1 MTDDLMLKSAGELS
15 RLVQSREVSSRELLE
30 EAIGRYE
37 AFNPKVN
44 AVTGHRIENAQ
55 IQANEADEATA
66 RGESR
71 GPFHGLPVTIKEA
84 YDWVGTPSTWGNPEW
99 ADNFPDSNSP
109 SVDRLIGAGAIIWA
123 KTNVP
128 FMLGDWQSFN
138 EIYGCTNNPWDL
150 NRTPGGSS
158 GGSAVSL
165 ATGMS
170 ALEIGSDI
178 GASIRNPAHYCG
190 VFGHKPTMGLIPQTG
205 HAAPGVETVVDI
217 AVMGPLARSAND
229 LDQAL
234 SVLAGPD
241 GFDANGYRTELPE
254 ANKKSLTDYKVGVL
268 LDSPACA
275 TSTALIDHLQ
285 HTVDDLSG
293 LGVDVDQAAPQI
305 DQNEFFE
312 NYLLL
317 LRAANGVS
325 IGDEAF
331 NRALPGHEGWER
343 GERSYRNL
351 VDHAAHMT
359 PREWYALHQ
368 QRELYRRDWAAFFE
382 DFDLLLCPAAA
393 STAFVHDHEGERP
406 DRTIEVNGRQEPV
419 VDQLFWAGWSCSVY
433 LPSTVAPVGLIDGL
447 PVGLQIVAP
456 HLHDRRSIH
465 FASLLEAEIGG
476 FVAPPGYERIG
487 S

>member
-1 MTDDLMLKSAGELS
+1 MTQDLMLKSASELS
-15 RLVQSREVSSRELLE
+15 QLVVSQQVSARELLE

-37 AFNPKVN
+37 AFNPQVN
-44 AVTGHRIENAQ
+44 AVIEHQIENAQ
-55 IQANEADEATA
+55 LQANAADELTA
-66 RGESR
+66 QGESS

-99 ADNFPDSNSP
+99 VANFPDVNSP
-109 SVDRLIGAGAIIWA
+109 SVDRLINAGAIIWA

-150 NRTPGGSS
+150 SRTPGGSS

-170 ALEIGSDI
+170 AIEIGSDI

-205 HAAPGVETVVDI
+205 HVAPGIEAVVDI
-217 AVMGPLARSAND
+217 AVMGPLARSATD

-241 GFDANGYRTELPE
+241 GLDAVGYRVELPE
-254 ANKKSLTDYKVGVL
+254 PTKESLSDYRVGVL

-275 TSTALIDHLQ
+275 TSTELIGHLQ
-285 HTVDDLSG
+285 DTIDDLG
-293 LGVDVDQAAPQI
+293 RLGVDVVEATPQI

-317 LRAANGVS
+317 LRAATGVS
-325 IGDEAF
+325 IGEQAF
-331 NRALPGHEGWER
+331 NSALPGHAGWER
-343 GERSYRNL
+343 GERTYRNL

-359 PREWYALHQ
+359 HREWYELHQ
-368 QRELYRRDWAAFFE
+368 QREIYRRDWSTFFE

-433 LPSTVAPVGLIDGL
+433 LPSTVAPVGLINGL
-447 PVGLQIVAP
+447 PAGLQIVAP

-476 FVAPPGYERIG
+476 FIAPPGYERIE

>member
-1 MTDDLMLKSAGELS
+1 MTQDLMLKSASELS
-15 RLVQSREVSSRELLE
+15 QMVVSRQVSSRELLE

-37 AFNPKVN
+37 AFNPQVN
-44 AVTGHRIENAQ
+44 AITGHQIE
-55 IQANEADEATA
+55 QARLAADMADEATS
-66 RGESR
+66 RGESL
-71 GPFHGLPVTIKEA
+71 GAFHGLPVTIKEA

-99 ADNFPDSNSP
+99 AANFPNVNSP
-109 SVDRLIGAGAIIWA
+109 SVDRLIDAGAIIWA

-128 FMLGDWQSFN
+128 FMLGDWQSYN

-205 HAAPGVETVVDI
+205 HTAPGVEADTDI
-217 AVMGPLARSAND
+217 AVMGPLARSAGD

-234 SVLAGPD
+234 SVLVGPD
-241 GFDANGYRTELPE
+241 GYDATGYRVELPE
-254 ANKKSLTDYKVGVL
+254 PTKQSLADYRVGVL

-275 TSTALIDHLQ
+275 TSTELIGHLQ
-285 HTVDDLSG
+285 DTIDGLAR
-293 LGVDVDQAAPQI
+293 LGVEVVEATPEI

-325 IGDEAF
+325 AGDQAF
-331 NRALPGHEGWER
+331 NDAELGHKEWMQGKR
-343 GERSYRNL
+343 TYRNL
-351 VDHAAHMT
+351 VDHASHMT
-359 PREWYALHQ
+359 HREWYKLHQ
-368 QRELYRRDWAAFFE
+368 QRERYRRDWSTFFE
-382 DFDLLLCPAAA
+382 EFDLLLCPAAA
-393 STAFVHDHEGERP
+393 STAFVHDHDGERP

-433 LPSTVAPVGLIDGL
+433 LPSTVAPVGLVEGL

-465 FASLLEAEIGG
+465 FASLLEEEIGG
-476 FVAPPGYERIG
+476 FVAPPGYERIE

>member
-1 MTDDLMLKSAGELS
+1 MSSDLMLKTAEELS
-15 RLVQSREVSSRELLE
+15 ELIKTRTVSSRELLD
-30 EAIGRYE
+30 EAVARFE
-37 AFNPKVN
+37 AFNPTVN
-44 AVTGHRIENAQ
+44 AITEHKIEEAQ
-55 IQANEADEATA
+55 KAARNADEATA
-66 RGESR
+66 RGESI
-71 GPFHGLPVTIKEA
+71 GVLHGLPLTIKEA

-99 ADNFPDSNSP
+99 INNFPERNSP
-109 SVDRLIGAGAIIWA
+109 SVERLLDAGAIIWA

-128 FMLGDWQSFN
+128 FMLSDWQSFN
-138 EIYGCTNNPWDL
+138 DIYGCTNNPWDL

-205 HAAPGVETVVDI
+205 HTAPGFDTEVDI

-229 LDQAL
+229 LDRAL

-241 GFDANGYRTELPE
+241 GYDATAYTVQLPE
-254 ANKKSLTDYKVGVL
+254 VEGKRLEDYRVGVL
-268 LDSPACA
+268 LDTTACV
-275 TSTALIDHLQ
+275 TSTALIEHLQ
-285 HTVDDLSG
+285 NTIDSLASQ
-293 LGVDVDQAAPQI
+293 GVNVSDSVPDI
-305 DQNEFFE
+305 NQNEFFE

-325 IGDEAF
+325 MSDEAF
-331 NRALPGHEGWER
+331 NNALAGHEGWER

-351 VDHAAHMT
+351 GDHAAHIT
-359 PREWYALHQ
+359 HREWFALDQ
-368 QRELYRRDWAAFFE
+368 QRDQYRRAWAEFFE
-382 DFDLLLCPAAA
+382 EFDLLLCPAAA

-406 DRTIEVNGRQEPV
+406 DRTIDIEGSQEPV

-433 LPSTVAPVGLIDGL
+433 LPSTVAPVGLLDDL

-456 HLHDRRSIH
+456 HLQDRRSIQ
-465 FASLLEAEIGG
+465 FASLIERELGG
-476 FVAPPGYERIG
+476 FVAPPGFETI
-487 S
+487 

>member
-1 MTDDLMLKSAGELS
+1 MLKTAAELS
-15 RLVQSREVSSRELLE
+15 ELIKTRTVSSRELLD
-30 EAIGRYE
+30 EAVARFE
-37 AFNPKVN
+37 AFNSTVN
-44 AVTGHRIENAQ
+44 AITEHKIEEAQ
-55 IQANEADEATA
+55 KAAMNADEATA
-66 RGESR
+66 RDESI
-71 GPFHGLPVTIKEA
+71 GVLHGLPVTIKEA

-99 ADNFPDSNSP
+99 INNFPERNSP
-109 SVDRLIGAGAIIWA
+109 SVERLLDAGAIIWA

-128 FMLGDWQSFN
+128 FMLSDWQSFN
-138 EIYGCTNNPWDL
+138 DIYGCTNNPWDL

-205 HAAPGVETVVDI
+205 HTAPGFDTEVDI

-229 LDQAL
+229 LDRAL

-241 GFDANGYRTELPE
+241 GYDATAYTVQLPE
-254 ANKKSLTDYKVGVL
+254 VEGKRLEDYRVGVL
-268 LDSPACA
+268 LDTTACV
-275 TSTALIDHLQ
+275 TSTALIEHLQ
-285 HTVDDLSG
+285 NTIDSLASQ
-293 LGVDVDQAAPQI
+293 GVNVSDSVPDI
-305 DQNEFFE
+305 NQNEFFE

-325 IGDEAF
+325 MSDEAF
-331 NRALPGHEGWER
+331 NNALAGHEGWER

-351 VDHAAHMT
+351 VDHAAHIT
-359 PREWYALHQ
+359 HREWFALDQ
-368 QRELYRRDWAAFFE
+368 QRDKYRRAWAEFFE
-382 DFDLLLCPAAA
+382 EFDLLLCPAAA

-406 DRTIEVNGRQEPV
+406 DRTIDIEGSQEPV

-433 LPSTVAPVGLIDGL
+433 LPSTVAPVGLLDDL

-456 HLHDRRSIH
+456 HLQDRRSIH
-465 FASLLEAEIGG
+465 FASLVERELGG
-476 FVAPPGYERIG
+476 FVAPPGFETI
-487 S
+487 

>member
-1 MTDDLMLKSAGELS
+1 MSRDLMLKTAGELS
-15 RLVQSREVSSRELLE
+15 ELIRTTSVSARELLS
-30 EAIGRYE
+30 EAIARYE
-37 AFNPKVN
+37 TFNPKVN
-44 AVTGHRIENAQ
+44 AITEHQIEEAQ
-55 IQANEADEATA
+55 IAALNADEATA
-66 RGESR
+66 RGDSI
-71 GPFHGLPVTIKEA
+71 GVLHGIPVTIKEA
-84 YDWVGTPSTWGNPEW
+84 YDWIGTPSTWGNPEW
-99 ADNFPDSNSP
+99 LDNFPERNSP
-109 SVDRLIGAGAIIWA
+109 SVQRLLDAGAIIWA

-128 FMLGDWQSFN
+128 FMLSDWQSFN

-150 NRTPGGSS
+150 DRTPGGSS

-205 HAAPGVETVVDI
+205 HVAPGVEAEVDI

-241 GFDANGYRTELPE
+241 GFDANGYTVQLPE
-254 ANKKSLTDYKVGVL
+254 PRQESLTDYRVGVL
-268 LDSPACA
+268 LDTPACA
-275 TSTALIDHLQ
+275 TSTALVAHLEHTIDNLA
-285 HTVDDLSG
+285 S
-293 LGVDVDQAAPQI
+293 LGVKVSSNVPQI

-325 IGDEAF
+325 ISEEAF
-331 NRALPGHEGWER
+331 SDARAGHEGWER
-343 GERSYRNL
+343 GERTYRNL
-351 VDHAAHMT
+351 VDHASHMT
-359 PREWYALHQ
+359 HREWFALHQ
-368 QRELYRRDWAAFFE
+368 QRERYRKAWAHFFE

-393 STAFVHDHEGERP
+393 STAFVHDHEGERA
-406 DRTIEVNGRQEPV
+406 DRTIDIDGAQEPV

-433 LPSTVAPVGLIDGL
+433 LPSTVAPVGLVDDL

-456 HLHDRRSIH
+456 HLHDRRSIQ
-465 FASLLEAEIGG
+465 FASLVERELGG
-476 FVAPPGYERIG
+476 FVPPPGYERI
-487 S
+487 

>member
-1 MTDDLMLKSAGELS
+1 MSSDLMLKTAEELS
-15 RLVQSREVSSRELLE
+15 ELIKTRTVSSRELLD
-30 EAIGRYE
+30 EAVARFE
-37 AFNPKVN
+37 AFNPTVN
-44 AVTGHRIENAQ
+44 AITEHKIEEAQ
-55 IQANEADEATA
+55 KAAMNADEATA
-66 RGESR
+66 RDESI
-71 GPFHGLPVTIKEA
+71 GVLHGLPVTIKEA

-99 ADNFPDSNSP
+99 INNFPECNSA
-109 SVDRLIGAGAIIWA
+109 SVERLLDAGAIIWA

-128 FMLGDWQSFN
+128 FMLSDWQSFN
-138 EIYGCTNNPWDL
+138 DIYGCTNNPWDL

-205 HAAPGVETVVDI
+205 HTAPGFDTEVDI

-229 LDQAL
+229 LDRVL

-241 GFDANGYRTELPE
+241 GYDATAYTVQLPE
-254 ANKKSLTDYKVGVL
+254 AEGKRLEDYRVGVL
-268 LDSPACA
+268 LDTTACV
-275 TSTALIDHLQ
+275 TSTALIEHLQ
-285 HTVDDLSG
+285 NTIDSLASR
-293 LGVDVDQAAPQI
+293 GVNVSDAVPDINQ
-305 DQNEFFE
+305 DEFFE

-325 IGDEAF
+325 MSDEAF
-331 NRALPGHEGWER
+331 NNALAGHEGWER

-351 VDHAAHMT
+351 VDHAAHIT
-359 PREWYALHQ
+359 HREWFALDQ
-368 QRELYRRDWAAFFE
+368 QRDKYRRAWAEFFE
-382 DFDLLLCPAAA
+382 EFDLLLCPAAA

-406 DRTIEVNGRQEPV
+406 DRTIDIEGSQEPV

-433 LPSTVAPVGLIDGL
+433 LPSTVAPVGLLDDL

-456 HLHDRRSIH
+456 HLQDRRSIQ
-465 FASLLEAEIGG
+465 FASLIERELGG
-476 FVAPPGYERIG
+476 FVAPPGFETI
-487 S
+487 

>member
-1 MTDDLMLKSAGELS
+1 MSSDLMLKTAEELS
-15 RLVQSREVSSRELLE
+15 ELIKTRTVSSRELLD
-30 EAIGRYE
+30 EAVARFE
-37 AFNPKVN
+37 AFNPTVN
-44 AVTGHRIENAQ
+44 AITEHRIEEARKAAMN
-55 IQANEADEATA
+55 ADEATA
-66 RGESR
+66 RDESI
-71 GPFHGLPVTIKEA
+71 GVLHGLPVTIKEA

-99 ADNFPDSNSP
+99 INNFPERNSP
-109 SVDRLIGAGAIIWA
+109 SVERLLDAGAIIWA

-128 FMLGDWQSFN
+128 FMLSDWQSFN
-138 EIYGCTNNPWDL
+138 DIYGCTNNPWDL

-205 HAAPGVETVVDI
+205 HTAPGFDTEVDI

-229 LDQAL
+229 LDRAL

-241 GFDANGYRTELPE
+241 GYDATAYTVQLPE
-254 ANKKSLTDYKVGVL
+254 AEGKRLEDYRVGVL
-268 LDSPACA
+268 LDTTACV
-275 TSTALIDHLQ
+275 TSTALIEHLQ
-285 HTVDDLSG
+285 NTIDSLASQGVNVSDTVPD
-293 LGVDVDQAAPQI
+293 I
-305 DQNEFFE
+305 NQNEFFE

-325 IGDEAF
+325 MSDEAF
-331 NRALPGHEGWER
+331 NNAQAGHEGWER

-359 PREWYALHQ
+359 HREWSALDQ
-368 QRELYRRDWAAFFE
+368 QRDKYRRAWAEFFE
-382 DFDLLLCPAAA
+382 EFDLLLCPAAA

-406 DRTIEVNGRQEPV
+406 DRTIDIEGSQEPV
-419 VDQLFWAGWSCSVY
+419 VDQLFWAGWSCCVY
-433 LPSTVAPVGLIDGL
+433 LPSTVAPVGLLDDL

-456 HLHDRRSIH
+456 HLQDRRSIH
-465 FASLLEAEIGG
+465 FASLIERELGG
-476 FVAPPGYERIG
+476 FVAPPGFETI
-487 S
+487 

>member
-1 MTDDLMLKSAGELS
+1 MLKTAEELS
-15 RLVQSREVSSRELLE
+15 QLIRTTSVSAQELLG
-30 EAIGRYE
+30 EAIARYE

-44 AVTGHRIENAQ
+44 AITEHRIEEAQ
-55 IQANEADEATA
+55 KAAHNADEATA
-66 RGESR
+66 RGELT
-71 GPFHGLPVTIKEA
+71 GVLHGLPVTIKEA
-84 YDWVGTPSTWGNPEW
+84 YDWIGTPSTWGNPEW
-99 ADNFPDSNSP
+99 LDNFPHRNSP
-109 SVDRLIGAGAIIWA
+109 SVQRLLDAGAIIWA

-128 FMLGDWQSFN
+128 FMLSDWQSFN

-150 NRTPGGSS
+150 DRTPGGSS

-205 HAAPGVETVVDI
+205 HVAPGVETEVDI

-241 GFDANGYRTELPE
+241 GFDANGYMVQLPE
-254 ANKKSLTDYKVGVL
+254 TRQESLSDYRVGVL
-268 LDSPACA
+268 LDTPACA
-275 TSTALIDHLQ
+275 TSTTLIAHLE
-285 HTVDDLSG
+285 HTIDSLAT
-293 LGVDVDQAAPQI
+293 LGVNVSSTVPQI

-317 LRAANGVS
+317 LRAATGVS
-325 IGDEAF
+325 ITEEAF
-331 NRALPGHEGWER
+331 GDARPGHEGWER
-343 GERSYRNL
+343 GERTYRNL
-351 VDHAAHMT
+351 VDHASHMT
-359 PREWYALHQ
+359 HREWFALHQ
-368 QRELYRRDWAAFFE
+368 QRERYRRAWAQFFE

-393 STAFVHDHEGERP
+393 STAFVHDHQGERA
-406 DRTIEVNGRQEPV
+406 DRTIDVDGTQEPV
-419 VDQLFWAGWSCSVY
+419 VDQLFWAGWSCGVY
-433 LPSTVAPVGLIDGL
+433 LPSTVAPVGLVDNL

-465 FASLLEAEIGG
+465 FASLVERELGG
-476 FVAPPGYERIG
+476 FVAPPGYERI
-487 S
+487 

>member
-1 MTDDLMLKSAGELS
+1 MSSDLMLKTAEELS
-15 RLVQSREVSSRELLE
+15 ELIKTRTVSSRELLD
-30 EAIGRYE
+30 EAVARFE
-37 AFNPKVN
+37 AFNPTVN
-44 AVTGHRIENAQ
+44 AITEHKIEEAQ
-55 IQANEADEATA
+55 KAAMNADEATA
-66 RGESR
+66 RDESI
-71 GPFHGLPVTIKEA
+71 GVLHGLPVTIKEA

-99 ADNFPDSNSP
+99 INNFPECNSP
-109 SVDRLIGAGAIIWA
+109 SVERLLDAGAIIWA

-128 FMLGDWQSFN
+128 FMLSDWQSFN
-138 EIYGCTNNPWDL
+138 DIYGCTNNPWDL

-205 HAAPGVETVVDI
+205 HTAPGFDTEVDI

-229 LDQAL
+229 LDRAL

-241 GFDANGYRTELPE
+241 GYDATAYTVQLPE
-254 ANKKSLTDYKVGVL
+254 AEGKRLEDYRVGVL
-268 LDSPACA
+268 LDTTACV
-275 TSTALIDHLQ
+275 TSTALIEHLQ
-285 HTVDDLSG
+285 NTIDSLASR
-293 LGVDVDQAAPQI
+293 GVNVSDAVPDI
-305 DQNEFFE
+305 NQNEFFE

-325 IGDEAF
+325 MNDEAF
-331 NRALPGHEGWER
+331 NNARAGHEGWER
-343 GERSYRNL
+343 GERNYRNL

-359 PREWYALHQ
+359 HREWFALDQ
-368 QRELYRRDWAAFFE
+368 QRDKYRRAWAEFFE
-382 DFDLLLCPAAA
+382 EFDLLLCPAAA

-406 DRTIEVNGRQEPV
+406 DRTIDIEGSQEPV

-433 LPSTVAPVGLIDGL
+433 LPSTVAPVGLLDEL

-456 HLHDRRSIH
+456 HLQDRRSIH
-465 FASLLEAEIGG
+465 FASLIERELGG
-476 FVAPPGYERIG
+476 FVAPPGFETI
-487 S
+487 

>member
-1 MTDDLMLKSAGELS
+1 MTDDLMLKSAEELS
-15 RLVQSREVSSRELLE
+15 RLVHSRKVSSRELLE

-44 AVTGHRIENAQ
+44 AVTGHQIENAQ
-55 IQANEADEATA
+55 LEANEADEATA
-66 RGESR
+66 RGESH

-84 YDWVGTPSTWGNPEW
+84 YDWVGTPSTWGNPAW
-99 ADNFPDSNSP
+99 ADNFPNCNSP
-109 SVDRLIGAGAIIWA
+109 SVDRLIGAGAVIWA

-138 EIYGCTNNPWDL
+138 DIYGCTNNPWDL

-241 GFDANGYRTELPE
+241 GFDATGYRTELPE
-254 ANKKSLTDYKVGVL
+254 PNKKSLTDYRVGVL
-268 LDSPACA
+268 LESPACA

-285 HTVDDLSG
+285 HTVDDLAR
-293 LGVDVDQAAPQI
+293 LGVDVVQAAPSI
-305 DQNEFFE
+305 NQNEFFE

-317 LRAANGVS
+317 LRAATGVA

-331 NRALPGHEGWER
+331 NDALPGHEGWEQ
-343 GERSYRNL
+343 GERTYRNL

-359 PREWYALHQ
+359 HREWYALHQ
-368 QRELYRRDWAAFFE
+368 QRELYRRDWSTFFE

-393 STAFVHDHEGERP
+393 STAFVHDHQGERP
-406 DRTIEVNGRQEPV
+406 DRTIEVNGQQEPV

-465 FASLLEAEIGG
+465 FASLVEAELGG
-476 FVAPPGYERIG
+476 FVTPPGYERIG
-487 S
+487 N

>member
-1 MTDDLMLKSAGELS
+1 M
-15 RLVQSREVSSRELLE
+15 
-30 EAIGRYE
+30 
-37 AFNPKVN
+37 
-44 AVTGHRIENAQ
+44 
-55 IQANEADEATA
+55 
-66 RGESR
+66 
-71 GPFHGLPVTIKEA
+71 
-84 YDWVGTPSTWGNPEW
+84 
-99 ADNFPDSNSP
+99 
-109 SVDRLIGAGAIIWA
+109 
-123 KTNVP
+123 
-128 FMLGDWQSFN
+128 
-138 EIYGCTNNPWDL
+138 
-150 NRTPGGSS
+150 
-158 GGSAVSL
+158 
-165 ATGMS
+165 
-170 ALEIGSDI
+170 
-178 GASIRNPAHYCG
+178 
-190 VFGHKPTMGLIPQTG
+190 
-205 HAAPGVETVVDI
+205 
-217 AVMGPLARSAND
+217 
-229 LDQAL
+229 
-234 SVLAGPD
+234 
-241 GFDANGYRTELPE
+241 
-254 ANKKSLTDYKVGVL
+254 L

-285 HTVDDLSG
+285 HTVDDLAE
-293 LGVDVDQAAPQI
+293 LGVDVGQAAPQI

-359 PREWYALHQ
+359 HREWYALHQ

>member
-1 MTDDLMLKSAGELS
+1 MASDLMLKTAEELS
-15 RLVQSREVSSRELLE
+15 ELIRTRTVSSRELLD
-30 EAIGRYE
+30 EAIARFE
-37 AFNPKVN
+37 AFNPIVN
-44 AVTGHRIENAQ
+44 AITEHKIEEARKASSN
-55 IQANEADEATA
+55 ADEATA
-66 RGESR
+66 RGDSI
-71 GPFHGLPVTIKEA
+71 GVLHGLPVTIKEA

-99 ADNFPDSNSP
+99 VNNFPERNSP
-109 SVDRLIGAGAIIWA
+109 SVTRLQDAGAIIWA

-138 EIYGCTNNPWDL
+138 DIYGCTNNPWDL

-205 HAAPGVETVVDI
+205 HTAPGFDTEVDI
-217 AVMGPLARSAND
+217 AVMGPLARSAKD
-229 LDQAL
+229 LDRAL

-241 GFDANGYRTELPE
+241 GFDASAYTVQLPE
-254 ANKKSLTDYKVGVL
+254 AAKKRLEDYRVGVL
-268 LDSPACA
+268 LDTTACV
-275 TSTALIDHLQ
+275 TSAALREHLQ
-285 HTVDDLSG
+285 DTIDALASR
-293 LGVDVDQAAPQI
+293 GVNVSDAVPDI

-325 IGDEAF
+325 MGDEAF
-331 NRALPGHEGWER
+331 NTARVGHEEWEL

-359 PREWYALHQ
+359 HREWSAHNQ
-368 QRELYRRDWAAFFE
+368 QRDKYRRAWAEFFE
-382 DFDLLLCPAAA
+382 EYDLLLCPAAA

-406 DRTIEVNGRQEPV
+406 DRTIDIDGSQEPV

-433 LPSTVAPVGLIDGL
+433 LPSTVAPVGLLDDL

-465 FASLLEAEIGG
+465 FASLVERELGG
-476 FVAPPGYERIG
+476 FVAPPGYETI
-487 S
+487 

>member
-1 MTDDLMLKSAGELS
+1 MSSDLMLKTAEELS
-15 RLVQSREVSSRELLE
+15 ELIRTRTVSSRELLD
-30 EAIGRYE
+30 EAVARFE
-37 AFNPKVN
+37 AFNPTVN
-44 AVTGHRIENAQ
+44 AITEHKIEEAQ
-55 IQANEADEATA
+55 KAAMNADEATA
-66 RGESR
+66 RGESI
-71 GPFHGLPVTIKEA
+71 GVLHGLPATIKEA

-99 ADNFPDSNSP
+99 INNFPERNSP
-109 SVDRLIGAGAIIWA
+109 SVERLLDAGAIIWA

-128 FMLGDWQSFN
+128 FMLSDWQSFN
-138 EIYGCTNNPWDL
+138 DIYGCTNNPWDL

-205 HAAPGVETVVDI
+205 HTAPGFDTEVDI

-229 LDQAL
+229 LDRAL

-241 GFDANGYRTELPE
+241 GYDATAYTVQLPE
-254 ANKKSLTDYKVGVL
+254 AEGKRLEDYRVGVL
-268 LDSPACA
+268 LDTTACV
-275 TSTALIDHLQ
+275 TSTALIEHLQ
-285 HTVDDLSG
+285 NTIDSLASR
-293 LGVDVDQAAPQI
+293 GVNVSDAVPDINQ
-305 DQNEFFE
+305 DEFFE

-325 IGDEAF
+325 MNDEAF
-331 NRALPGHEGWER
+331 NNARAGHEEWER
-343 GERSYRNL
+343 GERNYRNL

-359 PREWYALHQ
+359 HREWFALDQ
-368 QRELYRRDWAAFFE
+368 QRDKYRRAWAEFFE
-382 DFDLLLCPAAA
+382 EFDLLLCPAAA

-406 DRTIEVNGRQEPV
+406 DRTIDIEGSQEPV

-433 LPSTVAPVGLIDGL
+433 LPSTVAPVGLLDEL

-456 HLHDRRSIH
+456 HLQDRRSIH
-465 FASLLEAEIGG
+465 FASLIERELGG
-476 FVAPPGYERIG
+476 FVAPPGFETI
-487 S
+487 